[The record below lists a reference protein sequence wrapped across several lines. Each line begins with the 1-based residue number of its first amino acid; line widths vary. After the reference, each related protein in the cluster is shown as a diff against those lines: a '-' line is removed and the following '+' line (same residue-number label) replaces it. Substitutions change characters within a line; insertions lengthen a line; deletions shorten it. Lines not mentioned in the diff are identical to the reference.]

1 MVGVKF
7 HKIKNQEV
15 LKRLIFLFTIIFIS
29 NLAIAQKYLD
39 FVENKGQWDE
49 SIKYKSEIAGGTIFL
64 KSTGYRV
71 MQYNVDDY
79 HQLSE
84 LLHSH
89 NKKDDH
95 SIIESADGSKKK
107 IPMGDVGAELN
118 IRSHSYEV
126 KFLNANSNPTI
137 VPDKALASYNNYILG
152 NDPSKWTSNCK
163 VYNAVTY
170 KNVYPNIDVRFYT
183 SNETLKYDIIVH
195 PGGDPNKVILY
206 FDGVDGL
213 KVKDEVLQIK
223 TSVGTINELAP
234 YSYSLNNNERTEIA
248 CGYEVKGN
256 FVQFKLNSDYNKS
269 ATLVIDPSVIFI
281 SYTGSVP
288 DNWGFTATYDGSG
301 NFYAGGIVFAAG
313 FPLSNGAF
321 QTTFKGGGTLKTDM
335 GIMKFDATGIN
346 RVYSTYIGGAGDDQ
360 PHSLV
365 VDRAGNLVIAGR
377 SSSSDYPTKGI
388 TPLYGTGGGYDIV
401 LTKLNATGTALIG
414 SSRIGGTKDDGVN
427 IAPNYPQSTGSTS
440 TRRNYGDDSRSEVI
454 LDNDNNIL
462 LASVT
467 QSTDFKVTASAFQTK
482 PGAST
487 SVRFQDG
494 VVIKMDPNLNNVLFS
509 SFLGGNNDDAAFVLS
524 INPLNGDIF
533 VAGATASTDLPGDK
547 SGVISA
553 TNQGAA
559 GTVDGFIMNIK
570 SDGSAINKTTYI
582 GTTGQDVLFGIQFDK
597 LGFPYITGT
606 TTGTFPVKNS
616 NFNTKNPSQSTG
628 KQFIAKLTPDLSSY
642 VFFTNF
648 GSPTAVLPSLSITA
662 FLVDRCQNMYVSGW
676 GGSSIG
682 DNYVTGTLDG
692 MIISRDAYKKVTDGA
707 DFYFF
712 ILGKNADSLIYATYF
727 GQDAGFADHV
737 DGGTSRFDPSGTI
750 YQSICSCG
758 GSRGSNPRTSI
769 VGTPGSWSPNR
780 GNNSCNLLA
789 VKLAF
794 YSAGISSGVKSAING
809 RSGDSTGC
817 VPLTVNFSDTIA
829 NAKTYY
835 WDFDGDGINN
845 LTTTTANA
853 NFTFNAIGTYRVRL
867 ISEDLNTCNE
877 RDTSYITII
886 VRDDAVTN
894 LNFNYQTVGNCGLRQ
909 FQFNNLSI
917 PPLGGTFKL
926 NSFEWDF
933 GDGSPVVRANGSPET
948 HKFPADGSYIV
959 RLTLKDPLF
968 CNEDDYIEQTVRVSA
983 TFTPSFT
990 ADTAC
995 IGSPTNFTYTGLG
1008 GASFVW
1014 NFGDGSPN
1022 SILSDPKNTYA
1033 RDGRYTVTLTVTD
1046 NNTCDATKTKIFTKE
1061 VIVSPNPTSLFD
1073 YTPRSSQPNQIYTFT
1088 NLSTGGN
1095 KYQWDFGDSKVI
1107 ATSKRDT
1114 LIRYSF
1120 TASGTYDVCLFTT
1133 NSVGCINKYCEP
1145 ITALVNPLFDVP
1157 NAFSPNGDGVNEK
1170 IYVRGFGVAKMT
1182 WRIYNRWGS
1191 VVYYGTSINE
1201 GWNGY
1206 YNGKLQAQDVYHY
1219 TVEIEFSD
1227 KTKASK
1233 KGDIT
1238 LLR

>member
-1 MVGVKF
+1 M
-7 HKIKNQEV
+7 
-15 LKRLIFLFTIIFIS
+15 LKRVIVFLIVIFIS
-29 NLAIAQKYLD
+29 NLAIGQKYLD

-49 SIKYKSEIAGGTIFL
+49 SIKYKSEITGGSIVL

-79 HQLSE
+79 NQLSE
-84 LLHSH
+84 AIHSH
-89 NKKDDH
+89 SKKSDH
-95 SIIESADGSKKK
+95 SINESGASKK
-107 IPMGDVGAELN
+107 IPTGDVGADFDL
-118 IRSHSYEV
+118 RSHTYEV
-126 KFLNANSNPTI
+126 KFLNGNPNPTI
-137 VPDKALASYNNYILG
+137 VPDKALANYNNYILG
-152 NDPSKWTSNCK
+152 NDPTKWASNCK
-163 VYNAVTY
+163 VYQAVTY
-170 KNVYPNIDVRFYT
+170 KNVYPNIDIRFYT

-206 FDGVDGL
+206 FDGADGL
-213 KVKDEVLQIK
+213 KIKDDVLQIK

-234 YSYSLNNNERTEIA
+234 YSYALSNNERTDIA
-248 CGYEVKGN
+248 CGYEVRGN
-256 FVQFKLNSDYNKS
+256 FVQFKLNRNYNKS
-269 ATLVIDPSVIFI
+269 ATLVIDPSIVFI
-281 SYTGSVP
+281 SYTGSTA

-301 NFYAGGIVFAAG
+301 NFYAGGIVLENAG
-313 FPLSNGAF
+313 FPVSNGAF
-321 QTTFKGGGTLKTDM
+321 QTTYKGGGNLRTDM
-335 GIMKFDATGIN
+335 GIMKFDATGVN
-346 RVYSTYIGGAGDDQ
+346 RVYATYIGGTGDDQ

-365 VDRAGNLVIAGR
+365 VDRLGNLIIAGR
-377 SSSSDYPTKGI
+377 TSSTDYPTKGI
-388 TPLYGTGGGYDIV
+388 TQLFGAGGNFDIV

-414 SSRIGGTKDDGVN
+414 SLKIGGSGNDGVN
-427 IAPNYPQSTGSTS
+427 IEPNYPQASGTTS

-454 LDNDNNIL
+454 IDNDNNIL

-467 QSTDFKVTASAFQTK
+467 QSTDFKTTSGAFQTK
-482 PGAST
+482 RGAT
-487 SVRFQDG
+487 NGKNRFQDG

-509 SFLGGNNDDAAFVLS
+509 SFLGGNDDDAAFVLS
-524 INPLNGDIF
+524 INPLTGDIY
-533 VAGATASTDLPGDK
+533 VAGATASTDLQGDK

-553 TNQGAA
+553 NNQGAT
-559 GTVDGFIMNIK
+559 GSVDGFIMSIK

-582 GTTGQDVLFGIQFDK
+582 GTPGEDVLFGIQFDK

-616 NFNTKNPSQSTG
+616 NFNTKNPNQSTG

-648 GSPTAVLPSLSITA
+648 GSPTAIFPSLSITA

-676 GGSSIG
+676 GGTPLVAS
-682 DNYVTGTLDG
+682 YVTGSLDG
-692 MIISRDAYKKVTDGA
+692 MIVSPDAYKKATDGA

-712 ILGKNADSLIYATYF
+712 ILSKNADSLIYATFF
-727 GQDAGFADHV
+727 GQDAGYPDHV

-750 YQSICSCG
+750 YQSICSCAGRG
-758 GSRGSNPRTSI
+758 GGNIRNSV

-794 YSAGISSGVKSAING
+794 YSAGISSGVKSSING

-817 VPLTVNFSDTIA
+817 VPLTVNFNDTIA

-835 WDFDGDGINN
+835 WDFNGDGIND

-853 NFTFNAIGTYRVRL
+853 NFTYPVVGNYRVRL

-886 VRDDAVTN
+886 VRNDAVTN
-894 LNFNYQTVGNCGLRQ
+894 LNFNYQTIGNCGLRQ
-909 FQFNNLSI
+909 FQFNNLSS
-917 PPLGGTFKL
+917 PPPGKVFTA
-926 NSFEWDF
+926 NSFLWDF
-933 GDGSPVVRANGSPET
+933 GDGSPAVPANGSPVLHT
-948 HKFPADGSYIV
+948 FPADGSYIV

-968 CNEDDYIEQTVRVSA
+968 CNEDDYVEQTVRVSA
-983 TFTPSFT
+983 TFTPSFR

-995 IGSPTNFTYTGLG
+995 IGSPTNFTYTGMG

-1014 NFGDGSPN
+1014 DFGDGSPT
-1022 SILSDPKNTYA
+1022 SSLSDPKHTYA
-1033 RDGRYTVTLTVTD
+1033 SARTYSVTVTVTD
-1046 NNTCDATKTKIFTKE
+1046 NNTCDVNKTKTFTKD
-1061 VIVSPNPTSLFD
+1061 VVVSPNPISLFD

-1107 ATSKRDT
+1107 ATTKRDT

-1145 ITALVNPLFDVP
+1145 ITAVVNPLFDVP

-1170 IYVRGFGVAKMT
+1170 IYVRGFGIAKMT
-1182 WRIYNRWGS
+1182 WRIYNRWGA

-1201 GWNGY
+1201 GWDGY
-1206 YNGKLQAQDVYHY
+1206 YNGKLQPQEVYHY

>member
-1 MVGVKF
+1 M
-7 HKIKNQEV
+7 
-15 LKRLIFLFTIIFIS
+15 LKRLIVFLIIIVIS

-39 FVENKGQWDE
+39 FVENRGQWDE
-49 SIKYKSEIAGGTIFL
+49 SIKYKSEIAGGSIIL
-64 KSTGYRV
+64 KNTGYRV

-79 HQLSE
+79 NQLSE
-84 LLHSH
+84 SLHPH
-89 NKKDDH
+89 DKKGDH
-95 SIIESADGSKKK
+95 SNNESVEGPKKK
-107 IPMGDVGAELN
+107 ISKGDVGADFN
-118 IRSHSYEV
+118 VRSHTYEV
-126 KFLNANSNPTI
+126 KFLNANPNPII

-152 NDPSKWTSNCK
+152 NDPTKWVSNCK
-163 VYNAVTY
+163 VYQAITY
-170 KNVYPNIDVRFYT
+170 KNIYPKIDVRFYT

-213 KVKDEVLQIK
+213 KVKDDILQIK

-234 YSYSLNNNERTEIA
+234 YTYSLNNNERTDIA

-269 ATLVIDPSVIFI
+269 ATLVIDPSIIFI
-281 SYTGSVP
+281 SYSGSTA

-301 NFYAGGIVFAAG
+301 NFYAGGIVLDNAR
-313 FPLSNGAF
+313 FPVSNGAF
-321 QTTFKGGGTLKTDM
+321 QTTYKGGNNPKSDI
-335 GIMKFDATGIN
+335 GIIKFDATGIN
-346 RVYSTYIGGAGDDQ
+346 RVYATYIGGVGDDQ

-365 VDRAGNLVIAGR
+365 VDRDGNLIIAGR
-377 SSSSDYPTKGI
+377 SSSADYPTLTSPSSLK
-388 TPLYGTGGGYDIV
+388 LYGPGGGFDII
-401 LTKLNATGTALIG
+401 LTKLNALGTALIG
-414 SSRIGGTKDDGVN
+414 SLRIGGTGNDGVN
-427 IAPNYPQSTGSTS
+427 IETNYPTSNGTIS

-467 QSTDFKVTASAFQTK
+467 QSTDFRTSFGAFQTMR
-482 PGAST
+482 GASNAGG
-487 SVRFQDG
+487 RFQDG
-494 VVIKMDPNLNNVLFS
+494 VVIKMNPNLSNVLFS

-524 INPLNGDIF
+524 INPLTGDIY
-533 VAGATASTDLPGDK
+533 VAGATVSTDLLGNK
-547 SGVISA
+547 SGVIAA

-559 GTVDGFIMNIK
+559 GSVDGFIMSIK

-582 GTTGQDVLFGIQFDK
+582 GTSGQDVLFGIQFDK

-606 TTGTFPVKNS
+606 TTGTFPVRNS
-616 NFNTKNPSQSTG
+616 RFNTTNPSQSTG

-648 GSPTAVLPSLSITA
+648 GSPTATFPSLSITA

-676 GGSSIG
+676 GGSSLVSS
-682 DNYVTGTLDG
+682 YVSGSLNG
-692 MIISRDAYKKVTDGA
+692 MIVSPNAYKKVTDGA
-707 DFYFF
+707 DFYYF
-712 ILGKNADSLIYATYF
+712 ILSKNADSLVYATFF
-727 GQDAGFADHV
+727 GQDAGYPDHV

-750 YQSICSCG
+750 YQTICSCTGREG
-758 GSRGSNPRTSI
+758 GDARISI

-780 GNNSCNLLA
+780 GNRSCNMLA

-794 YSAGISSGVKSAING
+794 FSAGISSGVKSAING

-817 VPLTVNFSDTIA
+817 VPLTVNFIDTIA

-835 WDFDGDGINN
+835 WDFDGDGTNDR
-845 LTTTTANA
+845 TTTTANT
-853 NFTFNAIGTYRVRL
+853 NFTFNAVGSYRVRL

-886 VRDDAVTN
+886 VRSDAVTN
-894 LNFNYQTVGNCGLRQ
+894 LNFNYQSIGNCGDRR
-909 FQFNNLSI
+909 FQFNNLSV
-917 PPLGGTFKL
+917 PPLGGTFKP

-933 GDGSPVVRANGSPET
+933 GDGSPVVRANGLPVP
-948 HKFPADGSYIV
+948 HRFPADGSYIV

-983 TFTPSFT
+983 TFTPSFN

-1014 NFGDGSPN
+1014 DFGDGSPPTLP
-1022 SILSDPKNTYA
+1022 SALSDPKYTYA
-1033 RDGRYTVTLTVTD
+1033 NARTYSVTVTVTD
-1046 NNTCDATKTKIFTKE
+1046 NNTCDVDKTKTFTKNI
-1061 VIVSPNPTSLFD
+1061 IVSPNPTSLFD

-1088 NLSTGGN
+1088 NLSNGGN
-1095 KYQWDFGDSKVI
+1095 KYFWDFGDSRSI
-1107 ATSKRDT
+1107 LTSRRDT
-1114 LIRYSF
+1114 VIKYSF
-1120 TASGTYDVCLFTT
+1120 QASGTYDVCLSTT
-1133 NSVGCINKYCEP
+1133 NSVGCITKFCEK
-1145 ITALVNPLFDVP
+1145 IDALVNPLFDVP
-1157 NAFSPNGDGVNEK
+1157 NAFSPNGDGVNER
-1170 IYVRGFGVAKMT
+1170 IYVRGFGIAKMT

-1191 VVYYGTSINE
+1191 LVYIGTNQNE

-1206 YNGKLQAQDVYHY
+1206 YNGKLQPQEVYHY

-1227 KTKASK
+1227 KSKATK